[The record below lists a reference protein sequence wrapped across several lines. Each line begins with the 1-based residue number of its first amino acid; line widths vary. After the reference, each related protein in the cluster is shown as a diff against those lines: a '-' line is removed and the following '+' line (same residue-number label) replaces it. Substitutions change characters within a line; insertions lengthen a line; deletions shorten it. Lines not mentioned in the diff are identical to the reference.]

1 MTERTG
7 NATQAAEIHAGF
19 MQAVTHHQRGQLAE
33 ARALYE
39 ALLTRAPEHFDA
51 LHLLGVLH
59 HQQGDNAA
67 ALKMIER
74 AILLRPGE
82 PAAHSNL
89 GLVLQAL
96 GRAADAVASY
106 DRAVALKP
114 DFAEALFNRGN
125 ALMSLGQPAAALES
139 YDRALA
145 VRPETAETLN
155 ARALALM
162 GLGRNEDART
172 NLDRALALRPAYPEA
187 LLNRGVTLSRLSRH
201 LDAVSSFDAA
211 LALRPDYPEA
221 LSNRGGA
228 LAALGRHP
236 EAFASFDRAL
246 AMRPDFVDALVN
258 RGAFLNRL
266 GRADQALEN
275 LDRALALA
283 PARVDALVNR
293 GAALIGLDR
302 PGEALASLEKA
313 LAHGPDHVEALNN
326 QGSALR
332 MLGRKEAALASFDQ
346 ALAIDPDNVDALVNR
361 GAVLRELRRV
371 DEAIASQKRALER
384 MPGHADALIGLGNS
398 LAQQKRTEEALACY
412 DQALALQP
420 DLPDALVNRGAALRD
435 LKRHAEAA
443 QCYARLL
450 EIEPD
455 YPYARGYGFHSQM
468 QTCNWQGRA
477 ASVAQLETGVLEGR
491 RVDAPFSFLSVSDSA
506 TAQLNCART
515 WAADKCPAT
524 PDPVWNGARYAH
536 DRIRIAYLSADFGEH
551 PVAYCVAELFEIHDR
566 SQFEVV
572 GVSFGPDN
580 RSAMRSRLQGGVDRF
595 IDAQEMSDR
604 AVARMLC
611 DMEIDIAVDLN
622 GHTQGNRAGVFAQR
636 AAPVQVNYLGY
647 SGSMGAPYIDYI
659 IGDGR
664 VIPQGQEAFYSEKVV
679 RLPDTYLVNDR
690 KRAVAGSAPTRAE
703 AGLPAEGFVFCCFN
717 NSYKITPAVFDL
729 WMRLL
734 GRIEG
739 SVLWLFEDNAA
750 AAGNLGREAEARGID
765 ARRLVFARRTPLL
778 SDHLARYRLADLF
791 LDTLPYNAHVTTID
805 ALWTGLP
812 VLTCMGGTFAG
823 RVAGSLLHAAGLPE
837 LVANTPEDYEA
848 RAVRLASDAPQR
860 GALKARLEAH
870 RADFPLFDTDRFR
883 RHIESAYA
891 TMHARSQRGLAPEAF
906 EVNAI
911 G

>member
-1 MTERTG
+1 
-7 NATQAAEIHAGF
+7 
-19 MQAVTHHQRGQLAE
+19 MQAVTQHQRGQLAE
-33 ARALYE
+33 AKVLYE
-39 ALLTRAPEHFDA
+39 ALLARAPEHFDA
-51 LHLLGVLH
+51 LHLLGVLY
-59 HQQGDNAA
+59 HQQGNNAA
-67 ALKMIER
+67 ALTWIDR

-82 PAAHSNL
+82 AAVHSNL

-106 DRAVALKP
+106 DKALALKP
-114 DFAEALFNRGN
+114 DFVEALSNRGN
-125 ALMSLGQPAAALES
+125 ALMSLGQAAAALES

-145 VRPETAETLN
+145 FRPESAETLN
-155 ARALALM
+155 ARALAMM
-162 GLGRNEDART
+162 GLDRHADACAS
-172 NLDRALALRPAYPEA
+172 LDRALGLRPAFPEA
-187 LLNRGVTLSRLSRH
+187 LLNRGVALSRLSRH
-201 LDAVSSFDAA
+201 LDAVSSFEAA
-211 LALRPDYPEA
+211 LALRPDYAEA

-228 LAALGRHP
+228 LAALGRHW
-236 EAFASFDRAL
+236 EALASFDRAL
-246 AMRPDFVDALVN
+246 AVRHDFVDALVN
-258 RGAFLNRL
+258 QGALLNQL
-266 GRADQALEN
+266 GRADEALEKI
-275 LDRALALA
+275 DRALALA

-293 GAALIGLDR
+293 GAALVGLDR
-302 PGEALASLEKA
+302 PDEALSILEKA
-313 LAHGPDHVEALNN
+313 LALAPGHVEALNN

-332 MLGRKEAALASFDQ
+332 MLGRNEAALASFDQ
-346 ALAIDPDNVDALVNR
+346 ALATDPENVDGLVNR
-361 GAVLRELRRV
+361 GAALRELRRV

-384 MPGHADALIGLGNS
+384 VPEHTDALIGLGNS
-398 LAQQKRTEEALACY
+398 LAQKKRTEEALACY
-412 DQALALQP
+412 DQALALRP
-420 DLPDALVNRGAALRD
+420 DLPGALVNRGAALRD

-468 QTCNWQGRA
+468 QTCDWQGRA
-477 ASVAQLETGVLEGR
+477 VSVARLEAGVLEGK

-506 TAQLNCART
+506 AAQLRSAQT

-524 PDPVWNGARYAH
+524 PEPAWKGARYAH

-551 PVAYCVAELFEIHDR
+551 PVAYCVAELFELHDR

-572 GVSFGPDN
+572 GVSFGPGN
-580 RSAMRSRLQGGVDRF
+580 RSAMRARLQGGVDRF
-595 IDAQEMSDR
+595 IDAHDMSDR

-611 DMEIDIAVDLN
+611 ELEIDIAVDLN
-622 GHTQGNRAGVFAQR
+622 GYTQGNRAGVFAQR

-659 IGDGR
+659 IGDAR
-664 VIPQGQEAFYSEKVV
+664 VIPQGQEVFYSEKVV
-679 RLPDTYLVNDR
+679 LLPDTYLVNDR

-739 SVLWLFEDNAA
+739 SVLWLFEDNAS
-750 AAGNLGREAEARGID
+750 AAGNLRREAEARGID
-765 ARRLVFARRTPLL
+765 ARRLIFARRTPLL

-837 LVANTPEDYEA
+837 LVANSPEDYEA
-848 RAVRLASDAPQR
+848 RAVRLASDPAQR
-860 GALKARLEAH
+860 EALRARLEAH

-891 TMHARSQRGLAPEAF
+891 TMHDRSQRGLAPEAF
-906 EVNAI
+906 EVRTI